1 MRAASARVV
10 SGGVFVRTS
19 TRRNRD
25 GSKVSYLQLA
35 HNEWDPAAKTART
48 KGLYSF
54 GRADQL
60 DRAAIERLIGAL
72 TRVMGVEPAPVGPD
86 RARAVGVPGL
96 EFVESRPLGGAWLL
110 DGLWHRLGI
119 NTLLR
124 RLAAGTRR
132 DPGVERVLFALV
144 ANRALAPSSKLAAT
158 CWVAHDVHVPGLD
171 QVSDDAC
178 YRAMDWLISIEEQLA
193 RGVFDKVA
201 HLLNLE
207 VALIFFD
214 TTSTYFETEDPD
226 EPVWR
231 DDHGRRVEDD
241 PDPDTAPA
249 AQGDAAQGDAAL
261 ADAALAD
268 AAVPDAAWP
277 DAALADAQPPAGATG
292 QAGFRSRGK
301 SKDSR
306 DDLPQV
312 VVGMAVT
319 RDGIPARVWCWPG
332 NTSDS
337 PLIRQV
343 RDELRDWTLGK
354 VIWVADRGFTSA
366 ANRRHLSAGGAG
378 YILGEKLRSGS
389 AQATAA
395 MARQG
400 RYQDVTAN
408 LRVKEVKISEHERF
422 VVCHNPDAATRDAKV
437 RANLVERL
445 EAMIAGSDKL
455 SPTRRAELRG
465 VISTKPGLNRFLRV
479 TGGGLLRVDAA
490 KVAADAKLD
499 GKYLLRTSDPH
510 LSTEDIALGYKQLL
524 EVERG
529 WRDMK
534 QVLDLRPV
542 YHRLEDRIRAHV
554 LLCWLALLLARIVE
568 TRAGS
573 ADPAPTCPPPPH
585 HPRARDQLQRL
596 HVGTFTGPAG
606 LFRQTTPPSPE
617 ARRLHT
623 ALALPLPARIL
634 DLDPEQPATR

>member
-1 MRAASARVV
+1 
-10 SGGVFVRTS
+10 
-19 TRRNRD
+19 
-25 GSKVSYLQLA
+25 VSYLQLA
-35 HNEWDPAAKTART
+35 HNEWDPAAKTSRT
-48 KGLYSF
+48 KVLYSF

-60 DRAAIERLIGAL
+60 DRAAIERLITAL
-72 TRVMGVEPAPVGPD
+72 TRVVGVDAVSGGPD
-86 RARAVGVPGL
+86 RARVVGIPGL

-110 DGLWHRLGI
+110 DRLWHRLGI
-119 NTLLR
+119 DTLLR

-132 DPGVERVLFALV
+132 DPVVERVLFALV

-158 CWVAHDVHVPGLD
+158 SWVAHDVHVPGLEA
-171 QVSDDAC
+171 VSDDAC
-178 YRAMDWLISIEEQLA
+178 YRAMDWLIAVEDKLA
-193 RGVFDKVA
+193 RGVFDQVA

-207 VALIFFD
+207 VDLIFFD

-231 DDHGRRVEDD
+231 DEHGRRVETATAA
-241 PDPDTAPA
+241 DTA
-249 AQGDAAQGDAAL
+249 
-261 ADAALAD
+261 ADEAGE
-268 AAVPDAAWP
+268 
-277 DAALADAQPPAGATG
+277 PPAGATG
-292 QAGFRSRGK
+292 RAGFRSHGK

-319 RDGIPARVWCWPG
+319 RDGIPVRVWCWPG

-343 RDELRDWTLGK
+343 KDELRDWTLGK
-354 VIWVADRGFTSA
+354 VIWVADRGFTSK
-366 ANRRHLSAGGAG
+366 ANRRHLGAGGDG

-389 AQATAA
+389 AEAIAA

-408 LRVKEVKISEHERF
+408 LRVKEVKISDTERF
-422 VVCHNPDAATRDAKV
+422 VVCHNPDAATRDATV
-437 RANLVERL
+437 RANLVDRL
-445 EAMIAGSDKL
+445 EAMIAGSDQL

-479 TGGGLLRVDAA
+479 TPGGLLRTDAG
-490 KVAADAKLD
+490 KITTDAKLD

-554 LLCWLALLLARIVE
+554 LLCWLALLLARLVE
-568 TRAGS
+568 TQAS
-573 ADPAPTCPPPPH
+573 SPDTTTTW
-585 HPRARDQLQRL
+585 PRARTELQRL

-623 ALALPLPARIL
+623 TLDLPLPPRIL

>member
-1 MRAASARVV
+1 MY
-10 SGGVFVRTS
+10 VRTS

-25 GSKVSYLQLA
+25 GTRVSYLQLA

-48 KGLYSF
+48 KVLYSF

-60 DRAAIERLIGAL
+60 DRAAIERLITAL
-72 TRVMGVEPAPVGPD
+72 TRVVGVEVVPAGPD
-86 RARAVGVPGL
+86 RARVVGVAGL

-110 DGLWHRLGI
+110 DRLWHQLGI
-119 NTLLR
+119 DTLLR

-132 DPGVERVLFALV
+132 DPVVERVLFALV

-158 CWVAHDVHVPGLD
+158 SWVAHDVHVPGLEA
-171 QVSDDAC
+171 VSDDAC
-178 YRAMDWLISIEEQLA
+178 YRAMDWLIAVEERLA
-193 RGVFDKVA
+193 RGVFDQVA
-201 HLLNLE
+201 NLLNLE
-207 VALIFFD
+207 VDLIFFD

-231 DDHGRRVEDD
+231 DDHGRRVNT
-241 PDPDTAPA
+241 DTDTV
-249 AQGDAAQGDAAL
+249 Q
-261 ADAALAD
+261 ADAVQAD
-268 AAVPDAAWP
+268 AE
-277 DAALADAQPPAGATG
+277 PPAGATG

-319 RDGIPARVWCWPG
+319 RDGIPVRVWCWPG

-354 VIWVADRGFTSA
+354 VIWVADRGFTCA
-366 ANRRHLSAGGAG
+366 ANRRHLSTGGDG
-378 YILGEKLRSGS
+378 YILGEKMRSGS
-389 AQATAA
+389 AEAAAA

-400 RYQDVTAN
+400 RYQEVSAN
-408 LRVKEVKISEHERF
+408 LRVKEVKISETERF
-422 VVCHNPDAATRDAKV
+422 VVCHNPDAADRDAAV

-445 EAMIAGSDKL
+445 ETMIENSDRL

-465 VISTKPGLNRFLRV
+465 VISTRPGLNRFLRV
-479 TGGGLLRVDAA
+479 TPGGLLRVDAA
-490 KVAADAKLD
+490 KITTDARLD

-568 TRAGS
+568 TRTA
-573 ADPAPTCPPPPH
+573 TTW
-585 HPRARDQLQRL
+585 PRAR
-596 HVGTFTGPAG
+596 A
-606 LFRQTTPPSPE
+606 
-617 ARRLHT
+617 
-623 ALALPLPARIL
+623 
-634 DLDPEQPATR
+634 

>member
-1 MRAASARVV
+1 
-10 SGGVFVRTS
+10 
-19 TRRNRD
+19 
-25 GSKVSYLQLA
+25 VSYLQLA

-48 KGLYSF
+48 KVLYSF
-54 GRADQL
+54 GRVDQL

-72 TRVMGVEPAPVGPD
+72 TRVVGVEAVSAGPD
-86 RARAVGVPGL
+86 RARMVGVPGL

-119 NTLLR
+119 DTLLR
-124 RLAAGTRR
+124 RLAAGSRR
-132 DPGVERVLFALV
+132 DPVVERVLFALV

-158 CWVAHDVHVPGLD
+158 SWVAHDVHVPGLE

-178 YRAMDWLISIEEQLA
+178 YRAMDWLIKVEDRLA
-193 RGVFDKVA
+193 RGVFDAVA
-201 HLLNLE
+201 DLLNLE
-207 VALIFFD
+207 VDLIFFD
-214 TTSTYFETEDPD
+214 TTSTYFETEDAD

-231 DDHGRRVEDD
+231 DDHGRVVEPGAADSAADSAADD
-241 PDPDTAPA
+241 
-249 AQGDAAQGDAAL
+249 GE
-261 ADAALAD
+261 
-268 AAVPDAAWP
+268 
-277 DAALADAQPPAGATG
+277 PPAGATG
-292 QAGFRSRGK
+292 RAGFRSRGK

-319 RDGIPARVWCWPG
+319 RDGIPVRVWCWPG

-343 RDELRDWTLGK
+343 KDELRDWTLGK

-366 ANRRHLSAGGAG
+366 QNRRHLAAGGGG

-389 AQATAA
+389 AEAAAA

-400 RYQDVTAN
+400 RYQEVSTN

-422 VVCHNPDAATRDAKV
+422 VVCHNPDAADRDAAV

-445 EAMIAGSDKL
+445 EAVIAGTDRL
-455 SPTRRAELRG
+455 SATRRAELRG

-479 TGGGLLRVDAA
+479 TPGGLLRVDAA
-490 KVAADAKLD
+490 KITADAKLD

-554 LLCWLALLLARIVE
+554 VLCWLALLLARIIE
-568 TRAGS
+568 TQAGTPS
-573 ADPAPTCPPPPH
+573 QAITW
-585 HPRARDQLQRL
+585 PRARDQLQRL
-596 HVGTFTGPAG
+596 HVGTFTGPPG
-606 LFRQTTPPSPE
+606 LFRQTTPPTAE
-617 ARRLHT
+617 IRRLHQ
-623 ALALPLPARIL
+623 ALGLPLPPRIL
-634 DLDPEQPATR
+634 DLDTKQPSTR

>member
-1 MRAASARVV
+1 MY
-10 SGGVFVRTS
+10 VRTS

-48 KGLYSF
+48 KVLYSF

-60 DRAAIERLIGAL
+60 DRPAIERLITAL
-72 TRVMGVEPAPVGPD
+72 TRVVGVEAVSGGPD
-86 RARAVGVPGL
+86 RARVVGVPGL
-96 EFVESRPLGGAWLL
+96 GFVESRPLGGAWLL
-110 DGLWHRLGI
+110 DRLWHRLVI
-119 NTLLR
+119 DTLLR

-132 DPGVERVLFALV
+132 DPVVERVLFALV

-158 CWVAHDVHVPGLD
+158 SWVAHDVHLPGLD
-171 QVSDDAC
+171 TVSDDSC
-178 YRAMDWLISIEEQLA
+178 YRAMDWLITIEEQLA
-193 RGVFDKVA
+193 RGVFDQVA

-207 VALIFFD
+207 VDLIFFD

-231 DDHGRRVEDD
+231 DDHGRTVE
-241 PDPDTAPA
+241 PDSDS
-249 AQGDAAQGDAAL
+249 
-261 ADAALAD
+261 ADAAD
-268 AAVPDAAWP
+268 DGE
-277 DAALADAQPPAGATG
+277 PPAGASG

-319 RDGIPARVWCWPG
+319 RDGIPVRVWCWPG

-343 RDELRDWTLGK
+343 KDELRDWTLGK

-366 ANRRHLSAGGAG
+366 QNRRHLTAGGGG

-389 AQATAA
+389 AEAVAA

-400 RYQDVTAN
+400 RYQDVTDN

-422 VVCHNPDAATRDAKV
+422 VVCHNPDAADRDAAV

-445 EAMIAGSDKL
+445 DAMIAGSDGLTPRK
-455 SPTRRAELRG
+455 RAELRG

-479 TGGGLLRVDAA
+479 TPGGLLRIDAA
-490 KVAADAKLD
+490 KITADAKLD

-554 LLCWLALLLARIVE
+554 VLCWLALLLARIVE
-568 TRAGS
+568 TRAGT
-573 ADPAPTCPPPPH
+573 ADQATTWSH
-585 HPRARDQLQRL
+585 ARNQLQRL

-617 ARRLHT
+617 VRRLHQ
-623 ALALPLPARIL
+623 ALDIALPPRIL
-634 DLDPEQPATR
+634 DLDPDHTATR

>member
-1 MRAASARVV
+1 
-10 SGGVFVRTS
+10 
-19 TRRNRD
+19 
-25 GSKVSYLQLA
+25 VSYLQLA
-35 HNEWDPAAKTART
+35 HNEWDPGAKTART
-48 KGLYSF
+48 KVLYSF

-60 DRAAIERLIGAL
+60 DRAAIERLIAAL
-72 TRVMGVEPAPVGPD
+72 TRVVGLEAVSAGPD
-86 RARAVGVPGL
+86 RARVVGVPGL

-119 NTLLR
+119 DTLLR

-132 DPGVERVLFALV
+132 DPVVERVLFALV

-158 CWVAHDVHVPGLD
+158 SWVAHDVYLPGLE

-178 YRAMDWLISIEEQLA
+178 YRAMDWLIQIEDQLA
-193 RGVFDKVA
+193 RGVFDQVA

-207 VALIFFD
+207 VDLIFFD

-231 DDHGRRVEDD
+231 DEHGRRVEVDTD
-241 PDPDTAPA
+241 TDTDVAPDAV
-249 AQGDAAQGDAAL
+249 Q
-261 ADAALAD
+261 ADAE
-268 AAVPDAAWP
+268 
-277 DAALADAQPPAGATG
+277 PPAGAAG

-319 RDGIPARVWCWPG
+319 RDGIPVRVWCWPG

-343 RDELRDWTLGK
+343 KDELRDWTLGK

-366 ANRRHLSAGGAG
+366 QNRRHLTAGGEG
-378 YILGEKLRSGS
+378 YILGEKMRSGS
-389 AQATAA
+389 ADAAAA

-408 LRVKEVKISEHERF
+408 LRVKEVKISESERF
-422 VVCHNPDAATRDAKV
+422 VVCHNPDAATRDAAV

-445 EAMIAGSDKL
+445 EAMIAGSDRL

-479 TGGGLLRVDAA
+479 TPGGLLRIDAA
-490 KVAADAKLD
+490 KITADAKLD
-499 GKYLLRTSDPH
+499 GKYLLRTCDPH

-554 LLCWLALLLARIVE
+554 MLCWLALLLARIVE
-568 TRAGS
+568 TQAGTPDQS
-573 ADPAPTCPPPPH
+573 TSW
-585 HPRARDQLQRL
+585 PRARDQLQRL

-606 LFRQTTPPSPE
+606 LFRQTTPPTTE
-617 ARRLHT
+617 VRRLHQV
-623 ALALPLPARIL
+623 LDIALPPRIL
-634 DLDPEQPATR
+634 ALDPEPAATR

>member
-1 MRAASARVV
+1 
-10 SGGVFVRTS
+10 
-19 TRRNRD
+19 
-25 GSKVSYLQLA
+25 VSYLQLA
-35 HNEWDPAAKTART
+35 HNEWDPAAKTSRT
-48 KGLYSF
+48 KVLYSF

-60 DRAAIERLIGAL
+60 DRAAIERLITAL
-72 TRVMGVEPAPVGPD
+72 TRVVGVEAVAAGPD
-86 RARAVGVPGL
+86 RARVVGLPGL

-110 DGLWHRLGI
+110 DRLWHRLGI
-119 NTLLR
+119 DTLLR
-124 RLAAGTRR
+124 RLAASTRR
-132 DPGVERVLFALV
+132 DPVVERVLFALV

-158 CWVAHDVHVPGLD
+158 SWVAHDVHLPGLD
-171 QVSDDAC
+171 TVSDDAC
-178 YRAMDWLISIEEQLA
+178 YRAMDWLIQIEDQLA
-193 RGVFDKVA
+193 RGVFDQVA

-207 VALIFFD
+207 VDLIFFD

-231 DDHGRRVEDD
+231 DEHGRRVEA
-241 PDPDTAPA
+241 DTGTGTA
-249 AQGDAAQGDAAL
+249 ADVDQ
-261 ADAALAD
+261 
-268 AAVPDAAWP
+268 
-277 DAALADAQPPAGATG
+277 ADAQPPAGATG

-319 RDGIPARVWCWPG
+319 RDGIPVRVWCWPG

-343 RDELRDWTLGK
+343 KDELRDWTLGK

-366 ANRRHLSAGGAG
+366 ANRRHLAAGGGG
-378 YILGEKLRSGS
+378 YILGEKMRSGS
-389 AQATAA
+389 AEATAA

-408 LRVKEVKISEHERF
+408 LRVKEVKISESERF
-422 VVCHNPDAATRDAKV
+422 VVCHNPDAATRDAAT
-437 RANLVERL
+437 RANLVDRL
-445 EAMIAGSDKL
+445 EAMIAGSDRL
-455 SPTRRAELRG
+455 SPTKRSELRG

-479 TGGGLLRVDAA
+479 TPGGLLRVDAA
-490 KVAADAKLD
+490 KITTDAKLD

-568 TRAGS
+568 TRTATP
-573 ADPAPTCPPPPH
+573 DITTTW
-585 HPRARDQLQRL
+585 PRARDQLQRL

-606 LFRQTTPPSPE
+606 LFRQTTPPSTE
-617 ARRLHT
+617 ARRLHQ
-623 ALALPLPARIL
+623 ALDLPLPPRIL
-634 DLDPEQPATR
+634 DLATKQPPTP